1 MLRLLTFGG
10 PGLVH
15 DDGSVAP
22 RVRPPRLALLAAL
35 ATAGERGV
43 TRDRLMA
50 LLWPDSDDTR
60 GRHSLRQSLYTLR
73 QELGRDVVL
82 SRGGALVLDDAAV
95 ASDIADFRAAL
106 ARDDRRCAVAIA
118 YKPFLDGFYLPG
130 APDFERW
137 VEAERARF
145 TTMVTG
151 ALHALARDASDAGD
165 PRAAVEWWRQLVAL
179 DPLSGH
185 VAAGYAQ
192 ALAAD
197 GDRARA
203 LDFVRR
209 HEALVR
215 RELDAEP
222 DAEVRRLDAKLRSER
237 APRVEPSG
245 PAANRLVTP
254 AAASEWAGAHGD
266 PPAHVPALPNA
277 AAWRRGARRW
287 AWAGGALILPAV
299 LTTAALARQGGWLAT
314 PDGRPPASIEVI
326 RNSGDRDALRRA
338 QGGSIGEPA
347 TSSPLAYRLY
357 EEGVRAYSRFDTE
370 AAHQLMHSALEEDS
384 TFAMAAYYEAKLATN
399 PQALFDGRTMGEVRA
414 RALRLAEGAP
424 DRDRLTIS
432 AELLRENNEPRA
444 LAVAESLAAR
454 YPTDPRALIAL
465 ARARNASGDWSG
477 AVRPTERAI
486 MLDSAAGGPSM
497 PLETNCRLCQ
507 DMAQLM
513 EIYFWSDSLAAVER
527 VAHRFARIYPT
538 SFQPYYA
545 LAIAA
550 ARRGDSTRT
559 NAWFRRLS
567 ATGSNR
573 VLRLRLDLTLE
584 DYDAV
589 ERDARSFLSASF
601 PDEWQQGVWNYLIAL
616 RNQGRL
622 REASLLHRTGY
633 LPGMPAPTVTR
644 GVDSYNDAILALE
657 RGDARTAARVLE
669 TTARLGAWSWSPGLT
684 ARHKAWHAT
693 LQGMALA
700 AAGDTVAVRALADS
714 VEAWG
719 RASLFGRDRR
729 LHHYLRGL
737 VLTAAGRCN
746 DATRE
751 YRDAMLWPSLGFT
764 RVNYELGRC
773 LVALGRPHEA
783 VEVLQ
788 PALRGE
794 VDASNL
800 YVTRTDLHE
809 LLARAF
815 DATGA
820 ADSAAF
826 HYRAVVKA
834 WSRADPAFHT
844 RRSEA
849 HRWLAR
855 VATPPVPLGDR

>member
-1 MLRLLTFGG
+1 VLRLLTFGG

-35 ATAGERGV
+35 AAAGERGV

-50 LLWPDSDDTR
+50 LLWPDSDDAR

-82 SRGGALVLDDAAV
+82 ARGAALVLDDAAV

-118 YKPFLDGFYLPG
+118 SKPFLDGFYLPG

-145 TTMVTG
+145 ATMVTG
-151 ALHALARDASDAGD
+151 ALHALAREASDAGD
-165 PRAAVEWWRQLVAL
+165 RRAAVEWWRQLVAL

-192 ALAAD
+192 ALATD

-222 DAEVRRLDAKLRSER
+222 DAEVRRLGAKLRSER

-245 PAANRLVTP
+245 PEANPLATS
-254 AAASEWAGAHGD
+254 AAASESARARRD
-266 PPAHVPALPNA
+266 SPELAPAVPSVR
-277 AAWRRGARRW
+277 WQRGVRRW
-287 AWAGGALILPAV
+287 AWAGSALILPAV
-299 LTTAALARQGGWLAT
+299 VTTAALARQGGWLAT
-314 PDGRPPASIEVI
+314 PDGRPPVSIEATRV
-326 RNSGDRDALRRA
+326 SGDPDALPRA
-338 QGGSIGEPA
+338 QRSSIAEPP
-347 TSSPLAYRLY
+347 TSSPLAYRLF

-384 TFAMAAYYEAKLATN
+384 TFAMAAYYEAKLASN
-399 PQALFDGRTMGEVRA
+399 PNALFDGRTMGDVRA
-414 RALRLAEGAP
+414 RALRLAERAP
-424 DRDRLTIS
+424 DRDRLTIT

-454 YPTDPRALIAL
+454 YPTDPQALMAL

-477 AVRPTERAI
+477 AVQPNERAI

-507 DMAQLM
+507 DMGHLM

-527 VAHRFARIYPT
+527 VAHRLARIYPT
-538 SFQPYYA
+538 SFQSYYA

-550 ARRGDSTRT
+550 ARRGDSTRA

-573 VLRLRLDLTLE
+573 LLRLRLDLTLE

-589 ERDARSFLSASF
+589 ERDARSFLAASF

-633 LPGMPAPTVTR
+633 LPGMPAPTVNR
-644 GVDSYNDAILALE
+644 GVDGYNDAILALE
-657 RGDARTAARVLE
+657 RGDPRTTARVLE
-669 TTARLGAWSWSPGLT
+669 TTLRLGAWSWSPGLR

-714 VEAWG
+714 VEGWG

-751 YRDAMLWPSLGFT
+751 YRDAMVWPSLGFT

-773 LVALGRPHEA
+773 LIALGRPHEA
-783 VEVLQ
+783 VAVLQ

-820 ADSAAF
+820 SDSAAF